1 MFIRISLKLLIR
13 NLASRHWRTRAVH
26 AFPRDEALIIHQM
39 IVTLLYHMVRLLILG
54 LLSLNFKTYPH
65 VLFPAKPRS
74 SARSSSTTRVSST
87 TLSRKNSFEKSAL
100 ISNFRENFIDKL
112 NHSLVAKQQNAE
124 IAKAAASNALQR
136 KQSVPDLNEL
146 NNPNLKSQNR
156 VTFSSSLNLNAPSQS
171 GFQVVQIQTNPTQQ
185 PIYASRNQL
194 RREIQELY
202 GTLGTGIYGSL
213 PSDSSY
219 TNGFFNKVCIS
230 DVPLFSNSNIHFT
243 LQL

>member
-1 MFIRISLKLLIR
+1 
-13 NLASRHWRTRAVH
+13 
-26 AFPRDEALIIHQM
+26 
-39 IVTLLYHMVRLLILG
+39 MVRLYFFA
-54 LLSLNFKTYPH
+54 LLNLKF
-65 VLFPAKPRS
+65 VQFFAAKPRS
-74 SARSSSTTRVSST
+74 SARSSSTTRVHST

-219 TNGFFNKVCIS
+219 QNGFFNKVCQPVVLICYKT
-230 DVPLFSNSNIHFT
+230 LIHILHCSYRFRYRAWQSQKPFNHQKIYPFHCTSTRT
-243 LQL
+243 LNFPQLE